1 MRRVL
6 CLIVTASITLGFCKP
21 AQAQSA
27 VTVSDA
33 GVDYSF
39 GKEITFTARLF
50 GSPLLQMDQQWRQE
64 ALGENVGGLAFR
76 NLLLYLVILVVI
88 LAFPAW
94 GFWTARKRSGHAA
107 SRST

>member
-1 MRRVL
+1 
-6 CLIVTASITLGFCKP
+6 
-21 AQAQSA
+21 
-27 VTVSDA
+27 
-33 GVDYSF
+33 VDYSF

-50 GSPLLQMDQQWRQE
+50 GNPLSQMDQQWRQE

-94 GFWTARKRSGHAA
+94 GFWVARKRSKA
-107 SRST
+107 

>member
-6 CLIVTASITLGFCKP
+6 CLLDMASITLVFYKP
-21 AQAQSA
+21 AQAQAA
-27 VTVSDA
+27 VAVSDS

-39 GKEITFTARLF
+39 GEEITFTARAF
-50 GSPLLQMDQQWRQE
+50 GSPLSQMDQQWRQE

-76 NLLLYLVILVVI
+76 NFLPYLVVLVVI

-94 GFWTARKRSGHAA
+94 GFWAARKRSKA
-107 SRST
+107 